1 MWLLKTKL
9 LRWLYW
15 SHMFKGGAFDIPHR
29 ARGWW
34 HAEGTSAIRLRGVH
48 EEADSSAHRR
58 KNEPMTT
65 IEAKSSPVCRLHLA
79 QERAFPAARGPAI
92 RTPNRIGSAA
102 PKRAK
107 HVTLEQ
113 LRVFVAVAERQHV
126 TRAAAALNVAQS
138 AVSAAIAALEARHGA
153 KLFDRVGRGVE
164 LTEAGALFLVEAR
177 AVLARVEAAGLVLS
191 ELGNLKRGTLA
202 VHASQTIAS
211 YWLPRHL
218 VAFRHKYPGID
229 IRLTVGNTAQ
239 VAAAVHEGVAD
250 LGFIEGMIEDP
261 MLTKEQVA
269 RDQLVI
275 VVGTEHAWSAIDR
288 LEPDRLLETDWVLRE
303 PGSGTRSTFEA
314 ALQGFG
320 VSPGASRIALE
331 LPSNEVVRAAVEAG
345 LGATAISASV
355 AAPSLEAGLLHRV
368 RFNLPERDFQVVRH
382 VARRRNRAADAL
394 LSMVT
399 APFARSSRAP

>member
-1 MWLLKTKL
+1 M
-9 LRWLYW
+9 
-15 SHMFKGGAFDIPHR
+15 
-29 ARGWW
+29 
-34 HAEGTSAIRLRGVH
+34 
-48 EEADSSAHRR
+48 
-58 KNEPMTT
+58 
-65 IEAKSSPVCRLHLA
+65 
-79 QERAFPAARGPAI
+79 
-92 RTPNRIGSAA
+92 
-102 PKRAK
+102 
-107 HVTLEQ
+107 TLEQ
-113 LRVFVAVAERQHV
+113 LKVFVAVAERQHV
-126 TRAAAALNVAQS
+126 TRAAAVLNVAQS
-138 AVSAAIAALEARHGA
+138 AVSAAIAALEARHDVE
-153 KLFDRVGRGVE
+153 LFHRVGRGVE

-177 AVLARVEAAGLVLS
+177 ALLARAEAAGLVLS

-229 IRLTVGNTAQ
+229 IRLTISNTAQ
-239 VAAAVHEGVAD
+239 VAAAVHEGAAD

-261 MLTKEQVA
+261 MLTKERVA

-288 LEPDRLLETDWVLRE
+288 LEPGRLVETDWVLRE
-303 PGSGTRSTFEA
+303 AGSGTRSTFEA
-314 ALQGFG
+314 ALQNFG

-382 VARRRNRAADAL
+382 VARRCSRAADAL

-399 APFARSSRAP
+399 APVGRSSRAP